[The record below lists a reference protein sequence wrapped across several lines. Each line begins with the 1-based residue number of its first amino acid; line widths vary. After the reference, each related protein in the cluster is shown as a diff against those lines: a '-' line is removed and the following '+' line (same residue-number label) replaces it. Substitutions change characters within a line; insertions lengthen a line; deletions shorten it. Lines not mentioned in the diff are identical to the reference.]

1 MKTDLN
7 KEIKEEDERRALLN
21 QPVKEVRA
29 MTKNRFPAAIW
40 PTPGDLYI
48 QDRNWLK
55 KANPEAHLAEKEYL
69 ERDYQV
75 LEKRRNQKKLQA
87 IDMEN
92 QMKKT

>member
-1 MKTDLN
+1 MEYISKDGPYVSNLSAKKTGYYMKTDLN

-29 MTKNRFPAAIW
+29 ITKNRVPAAIW

-69 ERDYQV
+69 ERDY
-75 LEKRRNQKKLQA
+75 
-87 IDMEN
+87 
-92 QMKKT
+92 

>member
-1 MKTDLN
+1 LEYISKDGPYVSNLSAKKTGYYMKTDLH

-29 MTKNRFPAAIW
+29 ITKNRFPAAIW

-69 ERDYQV
+69 ERDY
-75 LEKRRNQKKLQA
+75 
-87 IDMEN
+87 
-92 QMKKT
+92 